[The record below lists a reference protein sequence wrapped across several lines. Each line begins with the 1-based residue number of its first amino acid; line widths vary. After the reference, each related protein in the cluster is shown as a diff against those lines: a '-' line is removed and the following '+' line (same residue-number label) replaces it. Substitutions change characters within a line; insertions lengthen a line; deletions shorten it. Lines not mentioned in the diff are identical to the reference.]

1 MNITI
6 IGTGFVGVV
15 SAAVYASKGHQVVG
29 LDIDLSKIKQLNKG
43 EVPFFEP
50 DLEELLRAQLKS
62 GNLKFTADYQEAIS
76 QSQLVIIAVGTP
88 SAPDGQADLKF
99 VKASASS
106 LAPHLKEGAIV
117 AIKSTVPPGT
127 LELIEDIIGKKT
139 SVRFTSASLPEF
151 LREGSAVA
159 DSLHPDRVV
168 IGASDRA
175 TAKTLEELHRD
186 FDCPVI
192 KVSPESAQMGKYTAN
207 AYLATRITF
216 INQIADLCQK
226 NGANIEEVI
235 EIIGHDKR
243 IGHHYWYPGFGY
255 GGSCF
260 PKDVNELA
268 AYSKSIGEEHN
279 LLNKITDLNQSR
291 IPRLMKWYEKWLGG
305 FKGKTVAVLG
315 LSFKPHTNDMREAPS
330 TRVIPWLLEAGS
342 KVKAFDPKALPT
354 VDHFIKS
361 NQNLSYFD
369 QIELAIKEADVIIPL
384 IEWPEIIE
392 FDFTAHREDKDQYF
406 IDARNQFEADKL
418 IEAGYHYR
426 GVGYGS

>member
-1 MNITI
+1 M
-6 IGTGFVGVV
+6 GVV

-50 DLEELLRAQLKS
+50 DLEKLLRAQLMS

-127 LELIEDIIGKKT
+127 LELIEDIIGKQT
-139 SVRFTSASLPEF
+139 TVRFTSASLPEF

-291 IPRLMKWYEKWLGG
+291 IPRLMKWYEEWLGG